1 MNPGRIGRELVVVAV
16 VCILTIFL
24 FPSLRGPYSVVNGP
38 VTALQ
43 SARYAHRLQAS
54 IAHAASSLL
63 VTNTTSPLVILSW
76 MPLPDSGFGLTV
88 LTGRDTILR
97 C

>member
-1 MNPGRIGRELVVVAV
+1 MNPGRIGRELVVVVV

-24 FPSLRGPYSVVNGP
+24 FPSIRGPYSVVNGP

-54 IAHAASSLL
+54 IVQAASTLL
-63 VTNTTSPLVILSW
+63 VTNATSPLVVLSW
-76 MPLPDSGFGLTV
+76 IPLPDSGSRLTA